1 MKVMADLISEISRL
15 SIKCN
20 QLEFETDQ
28 IKQEIRNLLRD
39 IRNLPCDDN
48 DTLSVGSVRNVLE
61 NLLEEGSEP
70 YDETTPQALT

>member
-1 MKVMADLISEISRL
+1 MAINCNRVRLEI
-15 SIKCN
+15 
-20 QLEFETDQ
+20 ETDQ

-39 IRNLPCDDN
+39 IRNLSCD

-70 YDETTPQALT
+70 YEVTPQTLT

>member
-1 MKVMADLISEISRL
+1 MKAMARLIDEVTRL
-15 SIKCN
+15 NNKCN

-39 IRNLPCDDN
+39 IRNLSCD

-70 YDETTPQALT
+70 NVNK